1 MSGGGK
7 QRVVRGE
14 SSGHVRGFIG
24 PSRSSSRSFLWPS
37 MPETDVLGDP
47 PYATP
52 ELPPKASKACPADP
66 GSLSEF
72 TPTKRGSPKVNT
84 PSTETTRMQHAGVHR
99 GACPLTHALSLQ
111 VLRGISPTGAAKR
124 CLLDLLEMENRR
136 ETPATP
142 SRGRRDVMHIAPG
155 APRRRLGSLERE
167 PNAQRRTL
175 SVHRRA
181 CPGARTPGRHRSVAV
196 HLRLTPPAG
205 LVGAASACRAAC
217 SAEGSSMPC

>member
-1 MSGGGK
+1 MAD
-7 QRVVRGE
+7 
-14 SSGHVRGFIG
+14 
-24 PSRSSSRSFLWPS
+24 
-37 MPETDVLGDP
+37 TDVLGDP

-52 ELPPKASKACPADP
+52 ELPPKASKACPADL

-84 PSTETTRMQHAGVHR
+84 PSTETKQMQHADVHR

-142 SRGRRDVMHIAPG
+142 SRGRRDVLHIAPG
-155 APRRRLGSLERE
+155 APKRRLGSLERE
-167 PNAQRRTL
+167 PDAQRRTL
-175 SVHRRA
+175 SLDCDPDMGFFHEETPLAKRA
-181 CPGARTPGRHRSVAV
+181 RLWFVPIAPATTTAAVPEPEGQQPGGEVLQAQLSYA
-196 HLRLTPPAG
+196 
-205 LVGAASACRAAC
+205 
-217 SAEGSSMPC
+217 

>member
-1 MSGGGK
+1 MA
-7 QRVVRGE
+7 
-14 SSGHVRGFIG
+14 
-24 PSRSSSRSFLWPS
+24 
-37 MPETDVLGDP
+37 ETDVLPDP

-52 ELPPKASKACPADP
+52 ELPPKASKACPADL
-66 GSLSEF
+66 GRFSLSEF

-84 PSTETTRMQHAGVHR
+84 PSTETTQMQHAGVHR
-99 GACPLTHALSLQ
+99 GACPLTHALTSLQ

-175 SVHRRA
+175 SLDCDPDMGFFHEETRFFHKETPLAKRA
-181 CPGARTPGRHRSVAV
+181 
-196 HLRLTPPAG
+196 RLW
-205 LVGAASACRAAC
+205 
-217 SAEGSSMPC
+217 